1 MKEAHLYAELPELP
15 PAPPEPVE
23 AAPRAEAFVE
33 IDSSTDND
41 PFLVTN
47 WEI

>member
-1 MKEAHLYAELPELP
+1 MPYEYLYAELPELP
-15 PAPPEPVE
+15 PAPPEPVD

-33 IDSSTDND
+33 LNDSTDND
-41 PFLVTN
+41 PFLVTT